1 MITLSVNTDGDI
13 QVRQSD
19 ASPTVYLDHWALGE
33 ISEDKHLTD
42 RFVAALEARQG
53 TLAFSWVNLVEF
65 SKVKSEG
72 RARKTEEF
80 IEANLYR
87 MFFLEADPFV
97 VIDREDKLLAGG
109 APAPPHADDAFLKEF
124 VIRGSKSVKPFTAH
138 DLFQGKGGL
147 AQDTDRLAD
156 TFIERVEM
164 LRGEIETNL
173 EIRSMVR
180 RPARAAQIQRGTR
193 DILRELLRSLMVD
206 KQTRI
211 TRNHAIDFYHAVV
224 SIAYCDLVL
233 LDKYWETQVDRV
245 RSRFEHANMSVP
257 MAKVFSKKMDG
268 IERFMH
274 ALESG

>member
-1 MITLSVNTDGDI
+1 
-13 QVRQSD
+13 
-19 ASPTVYLDHWALGE
+19 
-33 ISEDKHLTD
+33 
-42 RFVAALEARQG
+42 
-53 TLAFSWVNLVEF
+53 
-65 SKVKSEG
+65 
-72 RARKTEEF
+72 
-80 IEANLYR
+80 
-87 MFFLEADPFV
+87 
-97 VIDREDKLLAGG
+97 
-109 APAPPHADDAFLKEF
+109 
-124 VIRGSKSVKPFTAH
+124 
-138 DLFQGKGGL
+138 
-147 AQDTDRLAD
+147 
-156 TFIERVEM
+156 
-164 LRGEIETNL
+164 
-173 EIRSMVR
+173 MVR